1 MRKIAL
7 TDQQK
12 MDRSKEEHS
21 KKILDAMNAK
31 RGIKNMDKQDFAEL
45 IGVTPKTWKN
55 WNDQKLRGVALWD
68 IIEAGQRAGIKISI
82 EVST

>member
-12 MDRSKEEHS
+12 RDREKEEAS

-31 RGIKNMDKQDFAEL
+31 RGIKNLSKKEFAEL
-45 IGVTPKTWKN
+45 IGVAPNTWLN
-55 WNDQKLRGVALWD
+55 WNNQKLRGADLWD
-68 IIEAGQRAGIKISI
+68 IIEASQRAGVKINI
-82 EVST
+82 EVSV